1 MKFLTLQKAGSHQ
14 HKTMACRSHC
24 RIENEL
30 FNFAKKKKR
39 KVQGLRVLPPLQGMT
54 GDNGREDITAT
65 V

>member
-1 MKFLTLQKAGSHQ
+1 
-14 HKTMACRSHC
+14 MACRSHC
-24 RIENEL
+24 RIENEF
-30 FNFAKKKKR
+30 FNFAKKKE